1 MAKIQSA
8 QLTLARETLKKKKV
22 FTLPMLVAILNCSS
36 RTGQTKLKM
45 WKTYTSYNKNG
56 RYYTFPEIPRFDE
69 NGIWR
74 YKDIAFSKHGNLKKT
89 IIQLVRISTSGLS
102 GSELG
107 DILGLA
113 PQSFVHHF
121 SDCPG
126 ICREKHGGV
135 YIHFSDHPDKH
146 KQQVQRR
153 VAGALVQVVKKDTIN
168 EGDAIIILVAIIKH
182 HGIGLEDI
190 MMLPEIKTS
199 RLSRSAIQN
208 FMESHSLLKKIPDTR
223 P

>member
-1 MAKIQSA
+1 MAKIEPTE
-8 QLTLARETLKKKKV
+8 LTLARETLKKRKV
-22 FTLPMLVAILNCSS
+22 FTLPMLETILKCSS
-36 RTGQTKLKM
+36 RTCQTKLKM

-56 RYYTFPEIPRFDE
+56 RFYTLPEIPRFDK

-74 YKDIAFSKHGNLKKT
+74 YKDIAFSRHGNLKNT
-89 IIQLVRISTSGLS
+89 IIQLVSTSPAGLS

-107 DILGLA
+107 NILGLA

-121 SDCPG
+121 RCCPG

-135 YIHFSDHPDKH
+135 YIHFSDQPDKH
-146 KQQVQRR
+146 KKQVKKRI
-153 VAGALVQVVKKDTIN
+153 ADLVQVVEKDAVT

-182 HGIGLEDI
+182 HGISLEDI
-190 MMLPEIKTS
+190 LILPEIKKS
-199 RLSRSAIQN
+199 KLSRSAIQN
-208 FMESHSLLKKIPDTR
+208 FMESHGLLKKTPDPR